1 MSRTVSLFY
10 IIHTCQQL
18 SHAMCIRGRTHTPR
32 RVNSAVCVESEKK
45 NVDVK
50 GTEER
55 TKMWEMIRL
64 FKRQPARLFA
74 RHFQKVLSKLII
86 VISVVCLPESLQS
99 SRYRPA

>member
-1 MSRTVSLFY
+1 MYVG
-10 IIHTCQQL
+10 
-18 SHAMCIRGRTHTPR
+18 AHTPP
-32 RVNSAVCVESEKK
+32 VESTLQCVWKAKKK

-86 VISVVCLPESLQS
+86 VISVVCLPESLQL